1 MPTFNNQ
8 KASLDPMPSK
18 QHMLLFSVE
27 DQTGVIA
34 SEHDHWNQS
43 DKRDVGRLVAR
54 AHLTRIQTI
63 SKVTAK
69 DSGR

>member
-1 MPTFNNQ
+1 
-8 KASLDPMPSK
+8 
-18 QHMLLFSVE
+18 MLLFSAE

-34 SEHDHWNQS
+34 EEHDHWIQS
-43 DKRDVGRLVAR
+43 DKRVFGSLVVR
-54 AHLTRIQTI
+54 AHLTMIQTI